1 MSVARITEISATSK
15 KSFED
20 AVKKGV
26 ERASETLQG
35 ITSAWV
41 ADQGVSVKNGAIEE
55 YKVRL
60 KVTFILKTK
69 K

>member
-15 KSFED
+15 KSFDD

-41 ADQGVSVKNGAIEE
+41 ADQGATVKNGAIEE

-60 KVTFILKTK
+60 KVTFILKNV
-69 K
+69 